1 MKKAF
6 TLAEVLITLGIIGIV
21 AAMTLP
27 AITGHYRKKIV
38 EVKLKR
44 FYSTFSNI
52 LMRSE
57 VDNETMQFWEW
68 PLDTYKDDEGNIIQN
83 GSISDYDWFLKYIKP
98 YLNTQDVK
106 TSFHLYCVWYD
117 GFAIK
122 FTDGTGVT
130 CGIYEGGGS
139 TKGYPFMCMFFP
151 NANHID
157 DMQDDTVTAQNLVSG
172 KDYFIFEVAHSNKK
186 KGLIAPDS
194 NECTGQKGTRY
205 LPSQGCVKKIMSNN
219 WEIPEDYPVQF

>member
-68 PLDTYKDDEGNIIQN
+68 PQNSYKDDEGNIRVEVIMKDEN
-83 GSISDYDWFLKYIKP
+83 VW
-98 YLNTQDVK
+98 LNTLSIAKLFNADMLLQ
-106 TSFHLYCVWYD
+106 SILIILF
-117 GFAIK
+117 GR
-122 FTDGTGVT
+122 GT
-130 CGIYEGGGS
+130 
-139 TKGYPFMCMFFP
+139 F
-151 NANHID
+151 
-157 DMQDDTVTAQNLVSG
+157 
-172 KDYFIFEVAHSNKK
+172 
-186 KGLIAPDS
+186 
-194 NECTGQKGTRY
+194 
-205 LPSQGCVKKIMSNN
+205 
-219 WEIPEDYPVQF
+219 